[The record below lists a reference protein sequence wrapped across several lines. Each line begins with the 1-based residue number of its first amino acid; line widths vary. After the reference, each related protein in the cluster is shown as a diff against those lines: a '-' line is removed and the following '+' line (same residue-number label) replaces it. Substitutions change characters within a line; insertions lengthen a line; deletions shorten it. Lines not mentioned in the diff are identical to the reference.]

1 MNIVDYFYKLI
12 IYTCP
17 SIKNYLPY
25 KILYIFLLAVCSKAQ
40 AQERIITGKVTDAKT
55 RVPLFSC
62 SVYALNSGNGVITDE
77 KGKYTLT
84 ISDKTD
90 SIAISMIGYKT
101 IAKAV
106 TKDAE
111 QQINFEAEPAPN
123 EMAAVVLAIKPK
135 YTKAQRLIL
144 KVIKNKPVNDAF
156 NNKTFQCQVYDKME
170 VDLKNLPEKLQHN
183 RLMRPLAFAFN
194 NQDTTK
200 DNDKLLPVFLSETNS
215 DYYYQKNP
223 ERDRYDYTAI
233 KSSGFDNKSI
243 LTFVDG
249 LYKKIDIY
257 NNYIRLVDVNFESPI
272 ADNALN
278 SYEYHILDTVYFGSH
293 RCIQVQFSP
302 AHFGSNTFN
311 GYLWIADTSYAIK
324 SLVMHMDKNAN
335 VNFVKK
341 FEISQFFVAES
352 QAKFLPD
359 KTVLFMDLVVPLKKQ
374 TGVIARKTTIYRD
387 VVLNNNSID
396 TAFSKKYVPISAY
409 ASDSAKVKPIE
420 RFEPLSKSEKS
431 VYVLMDTLTKIPA
444 VVTYAKIIS
453 ALSTGY
459 YSAGHLD
466 LGNLYYIYTNNII
479 EGNRFTIGLKTNYK
493 FDGRI
498 QLKGYAGYAMR
509 DKQFRYFLGSVFV
522 LNPRKWSAL
531 SLEYSSDI
539 TGTYDHNDELDQNSI
554 FAAFLRR
561 VKYSQIRLINSKYA
575 DIHLLKYLSNDWAI
589 GADINHNV
597 LTPFFSVYYT
607 NGDFKPYTDSLS
619 ESNHYTVND
628 GSISLRWSHKER
640 YITQHYRRGSLGS
653 YYPIIT
659 LSYTKGVKVNNG
671 LLKSDF
677 NFSKWNLYLEH
688 NFPDGRIG
696 NLSYILDAGLTNGVL
711 PIVFLNVLKGND
723 TYYYNKYAFNNM
735 NRFEFVTDK
744 YVSLSVQQSF
754 GSFPFKYFP
763 IMKKLKW
770 RSLVTFKGVMGGMS
784 QANKI
789 ANGYYDTT
797 INYHFTIPD
806 KDPYMETGIGI
817 DNIFHA
823 LRIDGVWRLNYLNN
837 PGIPKFGIKVSAEF
851 KF

>member
-1 MNIVDYFYKLI
+1 MCFL
-12 IYTCP
+12 
-17 SIKNYLPY
+17 
-25 KILYIFLLAVCSKAQ
+25 LLAVCGNMYG
-40 AQERIITGKVTDAKT
+40 QERLISGVVTDGKT
-55 RVPLFSC
+55 GQPLFSC

-77 KGKYTLT
+77 KGKYTFS

-106 TKDAE
+106 TRAAE
-111 QQINFEAEPAPN
+111 QQINFGAELAAN
-123 EMAAVVLAIKPK
+123 EMSAVVLTIKPK

-170 VDLKNLPEKLQHN
+170 ADLKNLPEKLQKN

-194 NQDTTK
+194 NQDTTT
-200 DNDKLLPVFLSETNS
+200 DHDKLLPVFISETNS
-215 DYYYQKNP
+215 DYYHRKNP
-223 ERDRYDYTAI
+223 EKDRYDYTAI

-249 LYKKIDIY
+249 LYKKINIY
-257 NNYIRLVDVNFESPI
+257 DNFIKLADVNFESPI

-278 SYEYHILDTVYFGSH
+278 AYEYHILDTVYFGSH

-311 GYLWIADTSYAIK
+311 GYLWIADTSYAVK

-335 VNFVKK
+335 INFVKK
-341 FEISQFFVAES
+341 FEISQFFEAEN
-352 QAKFLPD
+352 QQKFLPE
-359 KTVLFMDLVVPLKKQ
+359 KTILYMDVMVPLKTKI
-374 TGVIARKTTIYRD
+374 GVIARKTTIYKD
-387 VVLNNNSID
+387 IILNNNSID
-396 TAFSKKYVPISAY
+396 TAFEKKYIPISAY
-409 ASDSAKVKPIE
+409 SSDSAKVNPIQ
-420 RFEPLSKSEKS
+420 RFEPLTKSERS

-453 ALSTGY
+453 ALTTGY
-459 YSAGHLD
+459 YTAGRVD
-466 LGNLYYIYTNNII
+466 IGNIYYTYTNNII
-479 EGNRFTIGLKTNYK
+479 EGNRFTFGLKTNYK
-493 FDGRI
+493 FNGRI
-498 QLKGYAGYAMR
+498 QLKGYAGYAFR
-509 DKQFRYFLGSVFV
+509 DKQFRYLLRSVFV
-522 LNPRKWSAL
+522 LNPHKWSTL
-531 SLEYSSDI
+531 TLEHSNDI
-539 TGTYDHNDELDQNSI
+539 SGTYDHSDELDQNSI

-561 VKYSQIRLINSKYA
+561 VKYSQSRLINSQYT
-575 DIHLLKYLSNDWAI
+575 DVNFLKYLNDDWAI
-589 GADINHNV
+589 RADINHNV

-628 GSISLRWSHKER
+628 ATFSLRWSHKER
-640 YITQHYRRGSLGS
+640 YITQHYRRGSLGG

-659 LSYTKGVKVNNG
+659 LSYTKGVKTSSG

-696 NLSYILDAGLTNGVL
+696 NLSYILDAGITNGTL
-711 PIVFLNVLKGND
+711 PIVLLNVLKGND

-744 YVSLSVQQSF
+744 YVSLSVEQNF
-754 GSFPFKYFP
+754 GSFPFKYVP
-763 IMKKLKW
+763 LMKRLKW
-770 RSLVTFKGVMGGMS
+770 RSLITFKGVVGGMS

-789 ANGYYDTT
+789 ANGYYDST
-797 INYHFTIPD
+797 INYHFTVPD
-806 KDPYMETGIGI
+806 KSPYMETGVGI

-823 LRIDGVWRLNYLNN
+823 IRVDGVWRLNYLNN
-837 PGIPKFGIKVSAEF
+837 PGIPKFGLKVSAEF

>member
-1 MNIVDYFYKLI
+1 MYV
-12 IYTCP
+12 
-17 SIKNYLPY
+17 
-25 KILYIFLLAVCSKAQ
+25 LLLVICGNTY
-40 AQERIITGKVTDAKT
+40 AQERLVSGTVTDAKT
-55 RVPLFSC
+55 GLPLFSC

-77 KGKYTLT
+77 RGRYTITL
-84 ISDKTD
+84 SDRTD

-101 IAKAV
+101 VVKAV
-106 TKDAE
+106 NKKSE
-111 QQINFEAEPAPN
+111 QQINFMADPAAN
-123 EMAAVVLAIKPK
+123 EMAAVVISVRSK
-135 YTKAQRLIL
+135 YSRAQKLIL
-144 KVIKNKPVNDAF
+144 KVIKNKPINDAF
-156 NNKTFQCQVYDKME
+156 DNKTFQCEVYDKME
-170 VDLKNLPEKLQHN
+170 VDLKNLPEKLQNN

-194 NQDTTK
+194 NQDTTV
-200 DNDKLLPVFLSETNS
+200 DNDKLLPVFISETNAN
-215 DYYYQKNP
+215 YYYRKSP

-257 NNYIRLVDVNFESPI
+257 SNNIRLVDVNFISPI

-278 SYEYHILDTVYFGSH
+278 FYDYHILDTVYFGSH

-311 GYLWIADTSYAIK
+311 GYLWIADTSFAIK

-341 FEISQFFVAES
+341 FEISQFFEAEN
-352 QAKFLPD
+352 QPKFLPQ
-359 KTVLFMDLVVPLKKQ
+359 KTVLYMDLVVPLKKQ
-374 TGVIARKTTIYRD
+374 TGVVARKTTIYKD
-387 VVLNNNSID
+387 IILNNNSID
-396 TAFSKKYVPISAY
+396 TAFDKKFLPISAY
-409 ASDSAKVKPIE
+409 ASDSAKKNPIQ
-420 RFEPLSKSEKS
+420 RFEPLSKTERS
-431 VYVLMDTLTKIPA
+431 VYALMDTLTKIPA
-444 VVTYAKIIS
+444 VVAYAKIIS

-459 YSAGHLD
+459 YTTGPVD
-466 LGNLYYIYTNNII
+466 LGDIYYIYTNNIA
-479 EGNRFTIGLKTNYK
+479 EGNRFTLGLKTNYK
-493 FDGRI
+493 FNSRI

-509 DKQFRYFLGSVFV
+509 DQKFRYSLGSVFV
-522 LNPRKWSAL
+522 LNPRKWSTL
-531 SLEYSSDI
+531 KLEYSSDI
-539 TGTYDHNDELDQNSI
+539 TGTYNHSDEIDQNSI

-561 VKYSQIRLINSKYA
+561 VKYSQSRLINSKYA
-575 DIHLLKYLSNDWAI
+575 NIDFLKFLSNDWAI
-589 GADINHNV
+589 EADVNHNV

-607 NGDFKPYTDSLS
+607 YGDFKPYTDSLS
-619 ESNHYTVND
+619 ETNRYSVND
-628 GSISLRWSHKER
+628 ATISLRWSHKER
-640 YITQHYRRGSLGS
+640 YITQHYRRGSLGGF
-653 YYPIIT
+653 YPIIT

-696 NLSYILDAGLTNGVL
+696 QLSYILDAGLTNGVL

-744 YVSLSVQQSF
+744 YISLSVQQSF
-754 GSFPFKYFP
+754 GSFPFKYIP
-763 IMKKLKW
+763 LMKHLKW
-770 RSLVTFKGVMGGMS
+770 RSLVTFKGVIGGMS

-789 ANGYYDTT
+789 ANGYYDST
-797 INYHFTIPD
+797 ISYHFTVPD
-806 KDPYMETGIGI
+806 KEPYMETGVGI

-823 LRIDGVWRLNYLNN
+823 LRIDGVWRMDYLHN
-837 PGIPKFGIKVSAEF
+837 PGIPKFGIKASVAF

>member
-1 MNIVDYFYKLI
+1 M
-12 IYTCP
+12 C
-17 SIKNYLPY
+17 
-25 KILYIFLLAVCSKAQ
+25 LLLFAMYGRGYAQ
-40 AQERIITGKVTDAKT
+40 QRVITGKVTDAT
-55 RVPLFSC
+55 TGLPLFSC
-62 SVYALNSGNGVITDE
+62 SVYALNSGNGVITDD
-77 KGKYTLT
+77 KGKYSLT
-84 ISDKTD
+84 ISNKTD
-90 SIAISMIGYKT
+90 SIAISMIGYKST
-101 IAKAV
+101 SRAV
-106 TKDAE
+106 TKQEE
-111 QQINFEAEPAPN
+111 QVINFAAEPAEN
-123 EMAAVVLAIKPK
+123 EMAEVVISVKQK

-156 NNKTFQCQVYDKME
+156 NNSSFQSHVYDKME
-170 VDLKNLPEKLQHN
+170 VDLKNIPEKIQN
-183 RLMRPLAFAFN
+183 NKLMRPLSFAFN
-194 NQDTTK
+194 NQ
-200 DNDKLLPVFLSETNS
+200 DKLLPVFLSETNS
-215 DYYYQKNP
+215 NFYFRKSP
-223 ERDRYDYTAI
+223 EKDRTDYTAI

-249 LYKKIDIY
+249 LYKKINVYD
-257 NNYIRLVDVNFESPI
+257 NNIRLVDVNFVSPI
-272 ADNALN
+272 ADNALTF
-278 SYEYHILDTVYFGSH
+278 YDYHILDTIYFGNH

-311 GYLWIADTSYAIK
+311 GYLWIADTSYAVK

-341 FEISQFFVAES
+341 FEISQFFEAEN
-352 QAKFLPD
+352 QEKFLPE

-374 TGVIARKTTIYRD
+374 TGVVARKTTIYKD
-387 VVLNNNSID
+387 IILNNDNID
-396 TAFSKKYVPISAY
+396 TAFEKKYVPISAY

-420 RFEPLSKSEKS
+420 RFEPLSKTEKS

-444 VVTYAKIIS
+444 VITYAKIIS

-459 YSAGHLD
+459 YSAGHVD
-466 LGNLYYIYTNNII
+466 LGDIYYIYTNNII
-479 EGNRFTIGLKTNYK
+479 EGNRFTFGLKTNYK
-493 FDGRI
+493 FNNRI

-509 DKQFRYFLGSVFV
+509 DKQFRYLLGSVFV
-522 LNPRKWSAL
+522 LNPHKWSTL
-531 SLEYSSDI
+531 TLEYSSDI
-539 TGTYDHNDELDQNSI
+539 TGTYDHSDELDQNSI

-561 VKYSQIRLINSKYA
+561 VKSSHARLINSKYV
-575 DIHLLKYLSNDWAI
+575 DINYLKYLSSDWAI
-589 GADINHNV
+589 RADINHNV
-597 LTPFFSVYYT
+597 LTPFFSVFYT

-619 ESNHYTVND
+619 EANHYTVND
-628 GSISLRWSHKER
+628 GTISLRWSHKER

-671 LLKSDF
+671 FLKSDF

-696 NLSYILDAGLTNGVL
+696 NLSYIIDAGLTNGVL

-754 GSFPFKYFP
+754 GSFPFKYIP
-763 IMKKLKW
+763 LMKKLKW
-770 RSLVTFKGVMGGMS
+770 RSLVTFKGVIGGMS

-789 ANGYYDTT
+789 ANGYYDSA
-797 INYHFTIPD
+797 ISYHFTIPD
-806 KDPYMETGIGI
+806 REPYMETGVGI
-817 DNIFHA
+817 DNILHA
-823 LRIDGVWRLNYLNN
+823 FRIDGVWRLNYLNN
-837 PGIPKFGIKVSAEF
+837 PGVPKFGIKVSAAF

>member
-1 MNIVDYFYKLI
+1 MV
-12 IYTCP
+12 
-17 SIKNYLPY
+17 
-25 KILYIFLLAVCSKAQ
+25 
-40 AQERIITGKVTDAKT
+40 
-55 RVPLFSC
+55 SC

-77 KGKYTLT
+77 NGKFTFA

-101 IAKAV
+101 VSKVVSQAP
-106 TKDAE
+106 E
-111 QQINFEAEPAPN
+111 QVINFEAEPASGA
-123 EMAAVVLAIKPK
+123 MAEVVVTIKSK

-144 KVIKNKPVNDAF
+144 KVIKNKGRNDAF

-170 VDLKNLPEKLQHN
+170 VDLKNLPQKLVNN
-183 RLMRPLAFAFN
+183 RLMRPLAFAFK
-194 NQDTTK
+194 NQDTTE
-200 DNDKLLPVFLSETNS
+200 DHDKLLPVFLSETNS
-215 DYYYQKNP
+215 NYYYRKTP
-223 ERDRYDYTAI
+223 EKDRYDYTAI

-243 LTFVDG
+243 LTFIDG
-249 LYKKIDIY
+249 LYNKINIY
-257 NNYIRLVDVNFESPI
+257 DNNIRLVDVNFVSPI

-278 SYEYHILDTVYFGSH
+278 FYDYHILDTLYFDSH

-311 GYLWIADTSYAIK
+311 GYLWIADTSFAIK

-341 FEISQFFVAES
+341 FEISQFFEAENKE
-352 QAKFLPD
+352 KFLPE
-359 KTVLFMDLVVPLKKQ
+359 KTVLFMDLMVPLKKQ
-374 TGVIARKTTIYRD
+374 TGVIAKKSTIYKD
-387 VVLNNNSID
+387 IVLNNNSID
-396 TAFSKKYVPISAY
+396 TAFDKKYVPITAY
-409 ASDSAKVKPIE
+409 ASDSAKLGPIQ
-420 RFEPLSKSEKS
+420 RFEPLSKSERS

-444 VVTYAKIIS
+444 VVTYAKVIS

-459 YSAGHLD
+459 YSAGHID
-466 LGNLYYIYTNNII
+466 LGDIYYIYTNNIV
-479 EGNRFTIGLKTNYK
+479 EGNRFTFGLKTNFK
-493 FDGRI
+493 FNGRI
-498 QLKGYAGYAMR
+498 QLKGYAGYALR
-509 DKQFRYFLGSVFV
+509 DKQFRYLLGSVFV
-522 LNPRKWSAL
+522 LNPRKWSTL
-531 SLEYSSDI
+531 TLEYSSDI

-561 VKYSQIRLINSKYA
+561 VKYSQARLINSKYT
-575 DIHLLKYLSNDWAI
+575 DVSYLKYLSKDWAI

-597 LTPFFSVYYT
+597 LTPFFNVYYT
-607 NGDFKPYTDSLS
+607 YGDFKPYTDSLS
-619 ESNHYTVND
+619 ETNHYTVNTAT
-628 GSISLRWSHKER
+628 ISLRWSHKER
-640 YITQHYRRGSLGS
+640 YITQHYSRGSLGS

-659 LSYTKGVKVNNG
+659 LSYTKGIKVNNG
-671 LLKSDF
+671 LFKSDL

-696 NLSYILDAGLTNGVL
+696 QLSYIVDAGLTNGVQ
-711 PIVFLNVLKGND
+711 PIVLLNVLKGND

-763 IMKKLKW
+763 LLKRLKW
-770 RSLVTFKGVMGGMS
+770 RSLVTFKGVIGGMS

-789 ANGYYDTT
+789 ANGYYDST
-797 INYHFTIPD
+797 ISYHFTIPD
-806 KDPYMETGIGI
+806 KEPYMETGVGI

-837 PGIPKFGIKVSAEF
+837 PGIPKFGIKASVAF

>member
-1 MNIVDYFYKLI
+1 MCFVLFTMYGNMY
-12 IYTCP
+12 
-17 SIKNYLPY
+17 
-25 KILYIFLLAVCSKAQ
+25 
-40 AQERIITGKVTDAKT
+40 AQERLITGVVTDAKT
-55 RVPLFSC
+55 GQPLFSC

-77 KGKYTLT
+77 KGKYTFS
-84 ISDKTD
+84 ISNKTD

-101 IAKAV
+101 VIKPV
-106 TKDAE
+106 TKASE
-111 QQINFEAEPAPN
+111 QVINFQAETAES
-123 EMAAVVLAIKPK
+123 EMAAVVLSVKPK

-144 KVIKNKPVNDAF
+144 KVIKNKPINDAF

-170 VDLKNLPEKLQHN
+170 VDLKNLPEKLQKN

-200 DNDKLLPVFLSETNS
+200 DNDKLLPVFLSETNAY
-215 DYYYQKNP
+215 YYYQKNP
-223 ERDRYDYTAI
+223 EKDRYDYTAI
-233 KSSGFDNKSI
+233 SSSGFDNKSI

-249 LYKKIDIY
+249 LYKKINIY
-257 NNYIRLVDVNFESPI
+257 NNYIKLVDVNFESPI

-278 SYEYHILDTVYFGSH
+278 SYEYHILDTLYFGSH

-311 GYLWIADTSYAIK
+311 GYLWIADTSYAVK

-341 FEISQFFVAES
+341 FEISQFYEAGS
-352 QAKFLPD
+352 QDKFLPD
-359 KTVLFMDLVVPLKKQ
+359 KTVLFMDLIVPLKKQ
-374 TGVIARKTTIYRD
+374 TGAVAKKTTIYRNI
-387 VVLNNNSID
+387 VLNNDSID
-396 TAFSKKYVPISAY
+396 TAFSKKFIPISAY
-409 ASDSAKVKPIE
+409 ATDSAKLNPVQ
-420 RFEPLSKSEKS
+420 RFEPLSKSERS

-459 YSAGHLD
+459 YTAGHVD
-466 LGNLYYIYTNNII
+466 LGDIYYIYTNNII
-479 EGNRFTIGLKTNYK
+479 EGNRFTFGLKTNSK
-493 FDGRI
+493 FNSRI
-498 QLKGYAGYAMR
+498 QLKGYAGYAFR
-509 DKQFRYFLGSVFV
+509 DKHFRYLLGSVFV
-522 LNPRKWSAL
+522 LNPHKWSTI

-539 TGTYDHNDELDQNSI
+539 TGTYDHSDELDQNSI

-561 VKYSQIRLINSKYA
+561 VKSSQSRLINSKYT
-575 DIHLLKYLSNDWAI
+575 DIKFLKYLSNDWAI

-607 NGDFKPYTDSLS
+607 YGDFKPYLDSLS

-628 GSISLRWSHKER
+628 ATISLRWSHKER

-659 LSYTKGVKVNNG
+659 LSYTKGVKTTG
-671 LLKSDF
+671 GALKSDF

-696 NLSYILDAGLTNGVL
+696 NLSYIVDAGITNGTL
-711 PIVFLNVLKGND
+711 PIVLLNVLKGND

-744 YVSLSVQQSF
+744 YISLSVEQNF
-754 GSFPFKYFP
+754 GSFPFKFVP
-763 IMKKLKW
+763 ALKRLKW
-770 RSLVTFKGVMGGMS
+770 RSLITFKGVIGGMS
-784 QANKI
+784 EANKI
-789 ANGYYDTT
+789 ANGYYDST
-797 INYHFTIPD
+797 INYHFTVPD
-806 KDPYMETGIGI
+806 KEPYLETGVGI

-823 LRIDGVWRLNYLNN
+823 LRIDGVWRLDYQKN
-837 PGIPKFGIKVSAEF
+837 PGVPKFGIKASVEF